1 MSRASELAALLA
13 ADMADVDEVVA
24 EILRLERVNAEL
36 VEALKGC
43 ADFIAGPTAWTQ
55 EQVDLLN
62 ERVHET
68 LARAALTSAT
78 KEQQK

>member
-24 EILRLERVNAEL
+24 EMLRLERVNAEL
-36 VEALKGC
+36 VEA
-43 ADFIAGPTAWTQ
+43 
-55 EQVDLLN
+55 DLSDQQIDAALSVWFSDI
-62 ERVHET
+62 EGFRT
-68 LARAALTSAT
+68 RMRLAIRAALTSAT